1 MAEIG
6 RVLGAETP
14 VIDALIRLAS
24 VISRTDY
31 RTDGLTLDKMGLAS
45 VAAEHLPM
53 VLHNGFSDP

>member
-6 RVLGAETP
+6 RLLGVETP

-45 VAAEHLPM
+45 VTAEHLSM
-53 VLHNGFSDP
+53 FLHHGFSDP